1 MDIHPWMKY
10 EIAQARHEERVLRG
24 LAAYQVLRMRQ
35 EQSAE
40 KAAVAG
46 SGGRF
51 RILDRLRRR
60 EAAVTSSSV
69 RPAV

>member
-1 MDIHPWMKY
+1 MDMHPWTAY
-10 EIAQARHEERVLRG
+10 EIATSRHEERILRG
-24 LAAYQVLRMRQ
+24 LAAAQALRVRE

-40 KAAVAG
+40 AAAVAG
-46 SGGRF
+46 SGSRF

-60 EAAVTSSSV
+60 EAAVASSTA

>member
-1 MDIHPWMKY
+1 MDIHPWTAH
-10 EIAQARHEERVLRG
+10 EIATARHEERILRG
-24 LAAYQVLRMRQ
+24 LAAYQALRVRE

-40 KAAVAG
+40 AAAVAG
-46 SGGRF
+46 SGSRF

-60 EAAVTSSSV
+60 EVAVASSTA

>member
-1 MDIHPWMKY
+1 MDIHPWTMY

-24 LAAYQVLRMRQ
+24 LAAYQALRAR
-35 EQSAE
+35 EERSDESVAT
-40 KAAVAG
+40 AG
-46 SGGRF
+46 SRGRV

-60 EAAVTSSSV
+60 ETGVAGSPA